1 MQKHK
6 KIKKLVF
13 SQTKTSLNMKFFSY
27 GFSRIPTQYIVVI
40 ARYRLLQVKYA
51 TSSSYL
57 SFYLTILL
65 EE

>member
-13 SQTKTSLNMKFFSY
+13 SQTKTSLNTKFFSSA
-27 GFSRIPTQYIVVI
+27 FSHIPTQYVVLI
-40 ARYRLLQVKYA
+40 ARYRLLQGKYV